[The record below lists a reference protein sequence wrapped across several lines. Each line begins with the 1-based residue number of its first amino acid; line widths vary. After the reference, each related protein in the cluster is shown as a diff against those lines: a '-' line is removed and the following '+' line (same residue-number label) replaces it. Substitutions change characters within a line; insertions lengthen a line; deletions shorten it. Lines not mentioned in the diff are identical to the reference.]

1 MNKITRTLGT
11 LTTLLL
17 AAGCSGSFSEQPL
30 PPTAGEGVLSF
41 RTTIAGATRSVVVM
55 GSGFAHEAQMN
66 LMLMDQDGNTTCKG
80 AMKPYIYK
88 KPTDGAGAWIP
99 GAEEGHKLVTESA
112 QVLAHYPAVLPAGG
126 SLSADKG
133 TLTVDLPFTVPFG
146 TPEEYNADNAFW
158 VALEADKGDSE
169 VLLAEGETDYMMG
182 CGANTVNNIQQA
194 TTLTMYHALSMV
206 VVRARK
212 DAENPNPGKLKSIA
226 LVNKG
231 GATTLRKGSFAL
243 ATHTFTPSTT
253 TMSYTRTMEDFPD
266 GTCFALM
273 VYPTTIAANQVEMQ
287 LSVDQVV
294 FKLDIPAGEWQAGRI
309 FFYNVTLKATSAVLN
324 TGLGVLPWPDR
335 DEGNNV
341 PLD

>member
-1 MNKITRTLGT
+1 MKKRT
-11 LTTLLL
+11 TTLLWTL
-17 AAGCSGSFSEQPL
+17 TALFLTAGCADSLAEQPL
-30 PPTAGEGVLSF
+30 PTAAEGVLSF
-41 RTTIAGATRSVVVM
+41 RTTVADVTRAVVVM

-66 LMLMDQDGNTTCKG
+66 LILIDQGENTTYKG
-80 AMKPYIYK
+80 AMKSYIYK

-99 GAEEGHKLVTESA
+99 GAEEGHKLVMETA
-112 QVLAHYPAVLPAGG
+112 QVLAHYPAVLPASG

-182 CGANTVNNIQQA
+182 CGANTVNNVQQS
-194 TTLTMYHALSMV
+194 TTIAMYHALSMV

-231 GATTLRKGSFAL
+231 GATALRKGSFAL
-243 ATHTFTPSTT
+243 ATHTFTPSTA

-287 LSVDQVV
+287 LSVDQAV